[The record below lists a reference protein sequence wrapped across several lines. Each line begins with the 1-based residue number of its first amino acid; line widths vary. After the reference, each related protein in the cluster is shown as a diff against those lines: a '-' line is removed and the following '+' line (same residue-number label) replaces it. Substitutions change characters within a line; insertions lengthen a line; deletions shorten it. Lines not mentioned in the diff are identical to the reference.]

1 MESLKSTFLSS
12 TTYLLPSFT
21 LPKPPSKPPR
31 LRIRSSV
38 RPDPFSLSDGNPT
51 KPKPK
56 SKNPKNPL
64 SDDNARRIIKKKA
77 QYLSALR
84 RNQGPRAMTPKW
96 IKRTPEQMVKYLED
110 ERNGELYGKHVV
122 AAIKAV
128 RAMGERK
135 EGEVDVRRVMGSFV
149 GKLSFRDMCVV
160 LKEQRNWRQ
169 VRDFFAWM
177 KLQLSYRP
185 SVIVYT
191 IVLRAYGQVG
201 KIKLTEQTF
210 LEMLE
215 VGCEPDEVACG
226 TMLCTYA
233 RWGRHKAMQSFYSAV
248 QERGITLST
257 AVYNFMLSSLQKKSL
272 HEKVIDL
279 WRQLVD
285 KGVAPD
291 RFTYTVVIHSLVKG
305 GLCEEAFKAFD
316 EMKKLEFVPE
326 EATYSLLI
334 SSHTK
339 DGKWQDALNLYEDMR
354 SRGIVPSNYTC
365 ASLLTLYYKN
375 EDYSQA
381 LSLFTEMERN
391 KIAVDEVIY
400 GLLIRIYGKL
410 GLYEDAQRTF
420 EEIDQLG
427 LLSDEKTYLAMAQV
441 HLNSGNAK
449 RALDIIEMMKS
460 RDIWFSRFAYIVSL
474 QCYVMS
480 ENLDAAEVTFQ
491 ALAKTGLPD
500 SGSCNDMLRLYI
512 KLNLTGRA
520 KKFIVQIRE
529 DQVAFDEELY
539 RTVVRIYCKEGML
552 EDIGQLTKE
561 MVTNDSYKDN
571 KFIQTFFKAIC
582 GEPLRHQKVK
592 GNVASNQLDSI
603 ALGYLLRLYLECK
616 DFNNLEEI
624 LKLLLETAGSM
635 SVLTQLISNFLK
647 EGDLSNM
654 KALNDQ
660 VVRLGCSVDDAT
672 IASIIGIYGKEQK
685 LKQAQDVFTAV
696 ADSPTCGKLIY
707 NSMIDAYIKCGKSEA
722 AYSLYKEAFKKGHD
736 LGAIA
741 ISKVVYSLTTSG
753 KHQEAKEMIHLS
765 FQDNLEL
772 DTVAYNTF
780 IKAMLEAGK
789 LNFATSIYEH
799 MLSKGVSPSIQTYN
813 TLISVYGRGRK
824 LDKAVEMFNLAHSSG
839 MTLDEKAYMNLICYY
854 GKAGKRDE
862 AFSLFIRMQE
872 EGINPGMVSYK
883 IMINMYASAGLC
895 DEVEKLIEAMQRD
908 GCSLDNSTYLSLIQ
922 AYTKCLKYAEA
933 EQTISW
939 MMSEAERVY
948 KELITTGISPDLACY
963 RAMLRGYID
972 YGLVEEGINF
982 FEQIQD
988 TAEPD
993 KYIMSAAV
1001 HIYKYAGKEPEAS
1014 SNWRSSF
1021 KTTLT
1026 TILEHCHV
1034 SFSKQ
1039 TESSPLNCPIVVIL
1053 WAGEELY
1060 SLLLPS
1066 RTLTGIR
1073 AGSSP
1078 IQLRELQVGG
1088 IHKVR

>member
-1 MESLKSTFLSS
+1 MLLSPK
-12 TTYLLPSFT
+12 TWT
-21 LPKPPSKPPR
+21 LIDCNYR
-31 LRIRSSV
+31 LV
-38 RPDPFSLSDGNPT
+38 
-51 KPKPK
+51 
-56 SKNPKNPL
+56 
-64 SDDNARRIIKKKA
+64 
-77 QYLSALR
+77 
-84 RNQGPRAMTPKW
+84 
-96 IKRTPEQMVKYLED
+96 LE
-110 ERNGELYGKHVV
+110 
-122 AAIKAV
+122 
-128 RAMGERK
+128 
-135 EGEVDVRRVMGSFV
+135 
-149 GKLSFRDMCVV
+149 
-160 LKEQRNWRQ
+160 
-169 VRDFFAWM
+169 
-177 KLQLSYRP
+177 QLSYRP

-215 VGCEPDEVACG
+215 AGCEPDEVACG

-248 QERGITLST
+248 QERGITLSI

-279 WRQLVD
+279 WRQMVD
-285 KGVAPD
+285 KGVAPN

-305 GLCEEAFKAFD
+305 GLCEEAFKAFY
-316 EMKKLEFVPE
+316 EIKKLDFVPE

-339 DGKWQDALNLYEDMR
+339 DGKWQDAIKLYEDMR

-449 RALDIIEMMKS
+449 RALDIIQMMKS

-491 ALAKTGLPD
+491 ALAKTGYPD

-512 KLNLTGRA
+512 KLNLTERA

-529 DQVAFDEELY
+529 DLVAFDEQLY

-561 MVTNDSYKDN
+561 MVTNDSFKDN

-582 GEPLRHQKVK
+582 GEPLRYQKVK
-592 GNVASNQLDSI
+592 GNVASNQLDST

-616 DFNNLEEI
+616 DFNHLEEI
-624 LKLLLETAGSM
+624 LKLLLETTGGM

-647 EGDLSNM
+647 EGKILFSIVINIFFIKVKELLLNFFKRFSICSSCVIGNAIWGGVFHLSVDFAFLIGDLSNV
-654 KALNDQ
+654 KALNNQ

-685 LKQAQDVFTAV
+685 LKQAQDIFTAV
-696 ADSPTCGKLIY
+696 ADSPTCGKLIFT
-707 NSMIDAYIKCGKSEA
+707 SMIDAYIKCGKPEA
-722 AYSLYKEAFKKGHD
+722 AYSLYREAFKKGHD

-753 KHQEAKEMIHLS
+753 
-765 FQDNLEL
+765 
-772 DTVAYNTF
+772 
-780 IKAMLEAGK
+780 
-789 LNFATSIYEH
+789 
-799 MLSKGVSPSIQTYN
+799 
-813 TLISVYGRGRK
+813 ISLY
-824 LDKAVEMFNLAHSSG
+824 
-839 MTLDEKAYMNLICYY
+839 
-854 GKAGKRDE
+854 
-862 AFSLFIRMQE
+862 
-872 EGINPGMVSYK
+872 
-883 IMINMYASAGLC
+883 
-895 DEVEKLIEAMQRD
+895 
-908 GCSLDNSTYLSLIQ
+908 NSTRPTKHFKYL
-922 AYTKCLKYAEA
+922 
-933 EQTISW
+933 
-939 MMSEAERVY
+939 
-948 KELITTGISPDLACY
+948 
-963 RAMLRGYID
+963 LRGHTYI
-972 YGLVEEGINF
+972 IWF
-982 FEQIQD
+982 
-988 TAEPD
+988 
-993 KYIMSAAV
+993 M
-1001 HIYKYAGKEPEAS
+1001 
-1014 SNWRSSF
+1014 
-1021 KTTLT
+1021 
-1026 TILEHCHV
+1026 
-1034 SFSKQ
+1034 
-1039 TESSPLNCPIVVIL
+1039 
-1053 WAGEELY
+1053 
-1060 SLLLPS
+1060 
-1066 RTLTGIR
+1066 
-1073 AGSSP
+1073 
-1078 IQLRELQVGG
+1078 
-1088 IHKVR
+1088 

>member
-12 TTYLLPSFT
+12 TTHLHPSFT
-21 LPKPPSKPPR
+21 LPKPPSKPPK

-135 EGEVDVRRVMGSFV
+135 EGEADVRRVMGSFV

-215 VGCEPDEVACG
+215 AGCEPDEVACG

-233 RWGRHKAMQSFYSAV
+233 RWGRHKAMRSFYSAV

-279 WRQLVD
+279 WRQMVD

-305 GLCEEAFKAFD
+305 GLCEEVFKAFD

-410 GLYEDAQRTF
+410 GLYEDARRTF

-520 KKFIVQIRE
+520 KKFIVQLRE
-529 DQVAFDEELY
+529 DQIAFDEELY

-582 GEPLRHQKVK
+582 GEPLRYQKVK
-592 GNVASNQLDSI
+592 GNVASNQLDST

-647 EGDLSNM
+647 EGDLSNV

-685 LKQAQDVFTAV
+685 LKQAQDIFTAV

-707 NSMIDAYIKCGKSEA
+707 NSMIDAYIKCGKPEA

-862 AFSLFIRMQE
+862 AFSLFTRMQE
-872 EGINPGMVSYK
+872 EGINLGMVYV
-883 IMINMYASAGLC
+883 M
-895 DEVEKLIEAMQRD
+895 KLR
-908 GCSLDNSTYLSLIQ
+908 SL
-922 AYTKCLKYAEA
+922 LKPCREMVA
-933 EQTISW
+933 
-939 MMSEAERVY
+939 R
-948 KELITTGISPDLACY
+948 
-963 RAMLRGYID
+963 
-972 YGLVEEGINF
+972 
-982 FEQIQD
+982 
-988 TAEPD
+988 
-993 KYIMSAAV
+993 
-1001 HIYKYAGKEPEAS
+1001 
-1014 SNWRSSF
+1014 
-1021 KTTLT
+1021 LT
-1026 TILEHCHV
+1026 TPHI
-1034 SFSKQ
+1034 F
-1039 TESSPLNCPIVVIL
+1039 PLFRLI
-1053 WAGEELY
+1053 
-1060 SLLLPS
+1060 PS
-1066 RTLTGIR
+1066 
-1073 AGSSP
+1073 
-1078 IQLRELQVGG
+1078 V
-1088 IHKVR
+1088 

>member
-177 KLQLSYRP
+177 KLQ
-185 SVIVYT
+185 
-191 IVLRAYGQVG
+191 
-201 KIKLTEQTF
+201 TF
-210 LEMLE
+210 LEILE

-592 GNVASNQLDSI
+592 GNVASNQLDS
-603 ALGYLLRLYLECK
+603 C
-616 DFNNLEEI
+616 
-624 LKLLLETAGSM
+624 
-635 SVLTQLISNFLK
+635 
-647 EGDLSNM
+647 
-654 KALNDQ
+654 
-660 VVRLGCSVDDAT
+660 
-672 IASIIGIYGKEQK
+672 
-685 LKQAQDVFTAV
+685 
-696 ADSPTCGKLIY
+696 
-707 NSMIDAYIKCGKSEA
+707 
-722 AYSLYKEAFKKGHD
+722 
-736 LGAIA
+736 
-741 ISKVVYSLTTSG
+741 
-753 KHQEAKEMIHLS
+753 
-765 FQDNLEL
+765 
-772 DTVAYNTF
+772 
-780 IKAMLEAGK
+780 
-789 LNFATSIYEH
+789 
-799 MLSKGVSPSIQTYN
+799 
-813 TLISVYGRGRK
+813 
-824 LDKAVEMFNLAHSSG
+824 
-839 MTLDEKAYMNLICYY
+839 
-854 GKAGKRDE
+854 
-862 AFSLFIRMQE
+862 
-872 EGINPGMVSYK
+872 
-883 IMINMYASAGLC
+883 
-895 DEVEKLIEAMQRD
+895 
-908 GCSLDNSTYLSLIQ
+908 
-922 AYTKCLKYAEA
+922 
-933 EQTISW
+933 
-939 MMSEAERVY
+939 
-948 KELITTGISPDLACY
+948 
-963 RAMLRGYID
+963 
-972 YGLVEEGINF
+972 
-982 FEQIQD
+982 
-988 TAEPD
+988 
-993 KYIMSAAV
+993 
-1001 HIYKYAGKEPEAS
+1001 
-1014 SNWRSSF
+1014 
-1021 KTTLT
+1021 
-1026 TILEHCHV
+1026 
-1034 SFSKQ
+1034 
-1039 TESSPLNCPIVVIL
+1039 
-1053 WAGEELY
+1053 
-1060 SLLLPS
+1060 
-1066 RTLTGIR
+1066 
-1073 AGSSP
+1073 
-1078 IQLRELQVGG
+1078 
-1088 IHKVR
+1088 

>member
-1 MESLKSTFLSS
+1 
-12 TTYLLPSFT
+12 
-21 LPKPPSKPPR
+21 
-31 LRIRSSV
+31 
-38 RPDPFSLSDGNPT
+38 
-51 KPKPK
+51 
-56 SKNPKNPL
+56 
-64 SDDNARRIIKKKA
+64 
-77 QYLSALR
+77 
-84 RNQGPRAMTPKW
+84 MTPKW

-135 EGEVDVRRVMGSFV
+135 EGEADVRRVMGSFV

-215 VGCEPDEVACG
+215 AGCEPDEVACG

-233 RWGRHKAMQSFYSAV
+233 RWGRHKAMRSFYSAV

-279 WRQLVD
+279 WRQMVD

-305 GLCEEAFKAFD
+305 G
-316 EMKKLEFVPE
+316 
-326 EATYSLLI
+326 
-334 SSHTK
+334 
-339 DGKWQDALNLYEDMR
+339 
-354 SRGIVPSNYTC
+354 
-365 ASLLTLYYKN
+365 
-375 EDYSQA
+375 
-381 LSLFTEMERN
+381 
-391 KIAVDEVIY
+391 
-400 GLLIRIYGKL
+400 
-410 GLYEDAQRTF
+410 
-420 EEIDQLG
+420 
-427 LLSDEKTYLAMAQV
+427 
-441 HLNSGNAK
+441 
-449 RALDIIEMMKS
+449 
-460 RDIWFSRFAYIVSL
+460 
-474 QCYVMS
+474 
-480 ENLDAAEVTFQ
+480 
-491 ALAKTGLPD
+491 
-500 SGSCNDMLRLYI
+500 
-512 KLNLTGRA
+512 RA
-520 KKFIVQIRE
+520 KKFIVQLRE
-529 DQVAFDEELY
+529 DQIAFDEELY

-582 GEPLRHQKVK
+582 GEPLRYQKVK
-592 GNVASNQLDSI
+592 GNVASNQLDST

-647 EGDLSNM
+647 EGDLSNV

-685 LKQAQDVFTAV
+685 LKQAQDIFTAV

-707 NSMIDAYIKCGKSEA
+707 NSMIDAYIKCGKPEA

-862 AFSLFIRMQE
+862 AFSLFTRMQE
-872 EGINPGMVSYK
+872 EGINLGMVSYK

-933 EQTISW
+933 EQTISCMRRMGIPPTCAHFNLLLYAFANVG

-948 KELITTGISPDLACY
+948 KELVTTGISPDLACY

-982 FEQIQD
+982 FEQIRD

-1014 SNWRSSF
+1014 SVQDSMNNF
-1021 KTTLT
+1021 G
-1026 TILEHCHV
+1026 IPFLENL
-1034 SFSKQ
+1034 K
-1039 TESSPLNCPIVVIL
+1039 
-1053 WAGEELY
+1053 
-1060 SLLLPS
+1060 
-1066 RTLTGIR
+1066 
-1073 AGSSP
+1073 
-1078 IQLRELQVGG
+1078 VGAKMK
-1088 IHKVR
+1088 IP